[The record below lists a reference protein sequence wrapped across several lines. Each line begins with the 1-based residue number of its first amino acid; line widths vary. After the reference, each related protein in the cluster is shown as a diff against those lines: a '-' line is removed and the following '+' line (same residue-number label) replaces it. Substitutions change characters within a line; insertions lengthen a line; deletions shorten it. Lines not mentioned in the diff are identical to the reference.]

1 LSEEKFQEYINK
13 RNDIQSKTKVYIRS
27 TNTQI
32 AYVGKLENINRAKQE
47 LKDLFESTV
56 STKIGIKI
64 DEDDYKWYFA
74 YKQQLTDMATG
85 SRC

>member
-1 LSEEKFQEYINK
+1 MSEEKFQEYINK

-27 TNTQI
+27 TNNQI

-56 STKIGIKI
+56 STKKGIKI

-74 YKQQLTDMATG
+74 NRQHLTDIATA